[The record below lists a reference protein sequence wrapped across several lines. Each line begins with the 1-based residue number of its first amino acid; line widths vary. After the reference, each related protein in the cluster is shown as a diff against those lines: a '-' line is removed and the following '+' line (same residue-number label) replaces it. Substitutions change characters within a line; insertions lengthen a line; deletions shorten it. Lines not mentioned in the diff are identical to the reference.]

1 MKILDANM
9 ILRFLLRDNEEMA
22 DTVCEILSTGR
33 VMVTTEV
40 IAESVYVLEKVYK
53 IERREIQNALCSF
66 LQIENVT
73 SPERRALMRGL
84 QFYAEHKLDFVDC
97 LLCGYRMEHGY
108 EICTFDKKLNR
119 LLGQLEESAL

>member
-22 DTVCEILSTGR
+22 DTACEILSTGR

-73 SPERRALMRGL
+73 SPERRALMRG
-84 QFYAEHKLDFVDC
+84 
-97 LLCGYRMEHGY
+97 
-108 EICTFDKKLNR
+108 
-119 LLGQLEESAL
+119 